1 MAEWYDKKL
10 SDLSEEDKFD
20 MLGEMKELLKEFYK
34 TTKYGK
40 IDDVELIART
50 IMDTFAILVFS
61 NDDND
66 DDSYTFV
73 FDQITSTTPL
83 ISTADSYELESDAK
97 TFYLL

>member
-1 MAEWYDKKL
+1 MIEWYEKKL

-50 IMDTFAILVFS
+50 IMDTFAMLVFS
-61 NDDND
+61 NNDND
-66 DDSYTFV
+66 DGKHMFRGEELN
-73 FDQITSTTPL
+73 QIMELL
-83 ISTADSYELESDAK
+83 ITEIGEA
-97 TFYLL
+97 